1 MGLAPGVDGL
11 VHLSEMSS
19 AEPGEEAIKKY
30 SEGDEVEAVIM
41 DINPDL
47 KRIALSIRL
56 LEEEQ
61 SGS

>member
-1 MGLAPGVDGL
+1 MRLAPGVDGL

-30 SEGDEVEAVIM
+30 REGDEVEAVIM

-56 LEEEQ
+56 LEEAQ
-61 SGS
+61 SES